1 VLIGDRMDTDIVAG
15 IEAGM
20 QTVLVLSGVDK
31 RETLDRFPYMPS
43 HIVDSVADLVDT
55 ADKASDAASGS
66 SRRHRRAAR
75 KTDQDR
81 IQP

>member
-20 QTVLVLSGVDK
+20 QAILVLSGVDQ

-43 HIVDSVADLVDT
+43 RIVDSVADLLDT
-55 ADKASDAASGS
+55 AGQASNTADTASDAASGS
-66 SRRHRRAAR
+66 SR
-75 KTDQDR
+75 
-81 IQP
+81 